1 MAEKMSANQRRL
13 AKLLLEGVE
22 DAQEWMDPPVAY
34 LLAAFLARRGVLAV
48 CAATVP
54 PVVVVING
62 LADGLDTYL
71 RRLARGGR

>member
-13 AKLLLEGVE
+13 AKLIRE
-22 DAQEWMDPPVAY
+22 AQKQRNGTREAM
-34 LLAAFLARRGVLAV
+34 AAFLSKRGVLAV